1 MVDFSD
7 GWFMLPLRV
16 VQLANSLIVLVCA
29 IAGRVNLPGFVSAI
43 HAQDIILVASIIQA
57 STTVIL
63 MFMFYVFKAGG
74 KVAVVTATVFSEFM
88 NYGLAI
94 AGFINLM
101 YDFKNQPAGMLDQV
115 CTVDTTMKNPNPILG
130 CQFYQA
136 AVAFMAVSWFLW
148 TISMTWIISQIH
160 KRVRKA
166 QMAKFNPV
174 SKQKEALR
182 EMESQA
188 SNYTARYPYTNSPV
202 HEMPTTRLNVGGS
215 TSRPLSSIFSNYGS
229 ASRSGRI

>member
-1 MVDFSD
+1 
-7 GWFMLPLRV
+7 
-16 VQLANSLIVLVCA
+16 
-29 IAGRVNLPGFVSAI
+29 
-43 HAQDIILVASIIQA
+43 
-57 STTVIL
+57 
-63 MFMFYVFKAGG
+63 
-74 KVAVVTATVFSEFM
+74 
-88 NYGLAI
+88 
-94 AGFINLM
+94 M

-136 AVAFMAVSWFLW
+136 AVAFMAVSWYIPIPRLLCGGCALLIRRFLW